1 MSSVELKS
9 GPISS
14 LYVLKAI
21 CAFLVVV
28 IHFPMKYGYY
38 FYPIVRIAVPCFF
51 MISGYFLY
59 NDNREKMI
67 SNLKRALSKTLHV
80 TITAYLFYFLI
91 EIVKYII
98 FQDVSLCIYSNT
110 ILYYLLAGPQIGS
123 SSHLWYLIAYIETLI
138 VVFLCTKNNTIKML
152 WWLIPIGLVANLLLG
167 KYGFLLPPFDFS
179 SVGVPNYIMAR
190 NVFTIGIPAFAIGL
204 LLRKNIIKINE
215 KLDNKRIWITA
226 ISFLILASL
235 EFVVLHIK
243 FELKYMADITLF
255 TIPLAISL
263 ILLCLKYP
271 DFGEQSYI
279 KTIGHKYSTDIYVY
293 HMFGGNFLIGFIRA
307 IIYKITK
314 VECLAIYNAPTVFI
328 ATLIFVI
335 VLQRCLA
342 WVKAKISDKKLSA
355 TN

>member
-59 NDNREKMI
+59 NDNREKML
-67 SNLKRALSKTLHV
+67 SNLKRALSKTLQV
-80 TITAYLFYFLI
+80 TIWAYAFYLLVEVFKSIIFGSSLN
-91 EIVKYII
+91 IVSHTWLYYII
-98 FQDVSLCIYSNT
+98 
-110 ILYYLLAGPQIGS
+110 AGPQIGS
-123 SSHLWYLIAYIETLI
+123 SSHLWYLIAYLETLI

-243 FELKYMADITLF
+243 FELKYMADISLF

-271 DFGEQSYI
+271 NFGEQSYI
-279 KTIGHKYSTDIYVY
+279 KTIGRKYSTDIYVY
-293 HMFGGNFLIGFIRA
+293 HMFGGNFLIGFIGA

-314 VECLAIYNAPTVFI
+314 VECLAIYNAPIVFI

-335 VLQRCLA
+335 VLQKCLA
-342 WVKAKISDKKLSA
+342 WVKSKITLKKQPV

>member
-9 GPISS
+9 GLISS

-91 EIVKYII
+91 EIVNYII
-98 FQDVSLCIYSNT
+98 FKGNSLSTSSNT
-110 ILYYLLAGPQIGS
+110 IFYYLLAGPQIGS
-123 SSHLWYLIAYIETLI
+123 SSHLWYLIAYLETLI
-138 VVFLCTKNNTIKML
+138 VAFICTKSNTIKIL
-152 WWLIPIGLVANLLLG
+152 WCLIPIGLTANLLLG
-167 KYGFLLPPFDFS
+167 KYGFLLPSFDFS
-179 SVGVPNYIMAR
+179 SVGIPKYIIAR
-190 NVFTIGIPAFAIGL
+190 NFFTIGIPAFACGL
-204 LLRKNIIKINE
+204 LLRKNIAQINE
-215 KLDNKRIWITA
+215 RVNNKKAWITA

-243 FELKYMADITLF
+243 FELKYMADISLF

-271 DFGEQSYI
+271 NFGEQSYI
-279 KTIGHKYSTDIYVY
+279 KTIGRKYSTDIYVY
-293 HMFGGNFLIGFIRA
+293 HMFGGNFLIGFIGA

-314 VECLAIYNAPTVFI
+314 VECLAIYNAPIVFI

-335 VLQRCLA
+335 VLQKCLA
-342 WVKAKISDKKLSA
+342 WVKSKITLKKQPV

>member
-1 MSSVELKS
+1 MNSIESKKIS
-9 GPISS
+9 ISS

-67 SNLKRALSKTLHV
+67 SNLKRALSKTLQV

-123 SSHLWYLIAYIETLI
+123 STHLWYLIAYIETLI
-138 VVFLCTKNNTIKML
+138 VVFLCTKSNTIKML
-152 WWLIPIGLVANLLLG
+152 WWFIPIGLIANLLLG
-167 KYGFLLPPFDFS
+167 KYSFLLPPFDFS
-179 SVGVPNYIMAR
+179 SVGIPNYIMAR
-190 NVFTIGIPAFAIGL
+190 NIFTIGIPAFAIGL
-204 LLRKNIIKINE
+204 LLRKNITKINE
-215 KLDNKRIWITA
+215 KLDNKKIWITV
-226 ISFLILASL
+226 ISFLILATL
-235 EFVVLHIK
+235 EFVILHIQ
-243 FELKYMADITLF
+243 FGRKYMADISLF

-271 DFGEQSYI
+271 NFGEQSYI
-279 KTIGHKYSTDIYVY
+279 KTIGHKYSSDIYIY
-293 HMFGGNFLIGFIRA
+293 HMFGGNFLVGYIAA
-307 IIYKITK
+307 IIYKITG

-328 ATLIFVI
+328 ATLIFVV

-342 WVKAKISDKKLSA
+342 WVQAKFKPNKQAA